1 MLTNIIPWIFRAVIF
16 LVQKD
21 FYQHWTKTEP
31 QLFPEMR
38 SDVICQVYLLQ
49 QTPRKSNPIT
59 PDQCP
64 ADFPWAYN
72 EVSIISTKSSLRF
85 FINRERKNCKK
96 EKPLCEW
103 QWSENLRLFY
113 FPFPPIS
120 IWKSCAQG
128 KRLLLCWHFNGSARL
143 AHIRGR

>member
-1 MLTNIIPWIFRAVIF
+1 MSTNIIPWIIRAVI
-16 LVQKD
+16 LLSQKD
-21 FYQHWTKTEP
+21 FHQHWTKTEP

-38 SDVICQVYLLQ
+38 SDIICQVYLLQ
-49 QTPRKSNPIT
+49 QTPSKSTPIT

-64 ADFPWAYN
+64 TDFPWAYN
-72 EVSIISTKSSLRF
+72 EVGVISTKSSLRF
-85 FINRERKNCKK
+85 YLQRGKVVKT

-103 QWSENLRLFY
+103 KWSENLRLFY
-113 FPFPPIS
+113 FPFPPIL

-143 AHIRGR
+143 AHNRGR